1 VKGLAAMRAPSLLFQ
16 TRKEPS
22 LLSITDYR
30 IAVIIG
36 EEKREFATVMARI
49 AVSVEKS
56 RGQVSDPG
64 LNQRPVPL
72 ILRGLIGGPFS
83 LSRDK
88 ILPYRPL
95 MSFPSH
101 PVATTR
107 RRFRLNFWNL
117 GRIAVPLHRQSDKT
131 SSGRRKQEN

>member
-1 VKGLAAMRAPSLLFQ
+1 MARFTISAAF
-16 TRKEPS
+16 
-22 LLSITDYR
+22 LSITDYR

-72 ILRGLIGGPFS
+72 ISFFSCSANIITREIFRKPFPF
-83 LSRDK
+83 D
-88 ILPYRPL
+88 
-95 MSFPSH
+95 
-101 PVATTR
+101 
-107 RRFRLNFWNL
+107 
-117 GRIAVPLHRQSDKT
+117 
-131 SSGRRKQEN
+131 